1 MDTLLIAAI
10 SFITCAL
17 IFYTVGV
24 FGEKKQGTL
33 KIWHAVIF
41 WMGFVCDTT
50 GTSIMG
56 KISGSG
62 FRFNLHGMTGLVA
75 LLLMAFHAVWAT
87 VILVKKDGNAKKI
100 FHKFSIAV
108 WAVWLIPYIVGVFMG
123 MSR

>member
-1 MDTLLIAAI
+1 MDSLLIAAI

-62 FRFNLHGMTGLVA
+62 FRFNLHGMTGLIA

-87 VILVKKDGNAKKI
+87 VILAKKDGNAKKI